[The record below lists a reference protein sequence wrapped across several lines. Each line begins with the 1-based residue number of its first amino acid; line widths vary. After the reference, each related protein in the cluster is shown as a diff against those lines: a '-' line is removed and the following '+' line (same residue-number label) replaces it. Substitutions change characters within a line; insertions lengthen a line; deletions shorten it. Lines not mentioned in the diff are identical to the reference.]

1 MDEVEL
7 EKIATL
13 QMAVNHSIYDHI
25 SAAYQQAAHLSDES
39 VAVGIILS
47 AVATN
52 LGMLIA
58 QLPESQRESYLS
70 VARVILD
77 KAVLAGIERFDE
89 TTYGQVGHA

>member
-1 MDEVEL
+1 MDDTDL

-13 QMAVNHSIYDHI
+13 QLAVNHSIYDHI
-25 SAAYQQAAHLSDES
+25 ATAYQQTVDLSDDS

-58 QLPESQRESYLS
+58 QLPESHRETYLD
-70 VARVILD
+70 VAKVIID
-77 KAVLAGIERFDE
+77 KAIVAGAERFDE
-89 TTYGQVGHA
+89 NVYGQVGHA

>member
-1 MDEVEL
+1 MDNVEL
-7 EKIATL
+7 EKLVTL
-13 QMAVNHSIYDHI
+13 QTAVNHAIYDHI
-25 SAAYQQAAHLSDES
+25 CAAYQEAVKLSDES

-58 QLPESQRESYLS
+58 QLPESQRDDYLR
-70 VARVILD
+70 VASMILD